1 MLDGRNHIKMGEEFR
16 DLLGY
21 LPQEFGYT
29 PGFTAKEF
37 LLYVASVK
45 GLVPEYAKKRT
56 KELLELV
63 NLSEKRTV
71 KLKHFLAE

>member
-45 GLVPEYAKKRT
+45 GLVPEYAKKEP
-56 KELLELV
+56 K
-63 NLSEKRTV
+63 NC
-71 KLKHFLAE
+71 